1 VTSFSF
7 TLVIEGA
14 DILTDEAQNALFEAG
29 CDDATF
35 SVSAGMQVGTFDRRA
50 DEFAEA
56 VSSAIKA
63 VESSVPGAR
72 VVEVHRDRE
81 VAGTG

>member
-1 VTSFSF
+1 
-7 TLVIEGA
+7 
-14 DILTDEAQNALFEAG
+14 
-29 CDDATF
+29 
-35 SVSAGMQVGTFDRRA
+35 MQVGTFDRRA